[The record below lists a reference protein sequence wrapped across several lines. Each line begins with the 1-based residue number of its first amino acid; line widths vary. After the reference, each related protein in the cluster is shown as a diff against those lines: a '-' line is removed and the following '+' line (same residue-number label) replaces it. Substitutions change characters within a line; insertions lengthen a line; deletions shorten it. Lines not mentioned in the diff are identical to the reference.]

1 MKYYSCSVSSICQWD
16 LNVFQ
21 TSLNIFI
28 KLKFNI
34 QMETCQRYLH
44 LLLSEIFDHLQLKQC
59 ITIWVFFSVFLI
71 EKKIRN
77 IHFLI

>member
-1 MKYYSCSVSSICQWD
+1 MKYYSCSESPICQWD

-44 LLLSEIFDHLQLKQC
+44 LLLSEIF
-59 ITIWVFFSVFLI
+59 
-71 EKKIRN
+71 
-77 IHFLI
+77 